1 MTWERGKSLQTM
13 DISYS
18 IYKLYRGEKEN
29 PFDQVK
35 RNTEHMFWFFE
46 STFAME
52 FAKND
57 SSDWFNFF
65 DEHDLGDRFMKI
77 LEEKDHDR
85 PGEDKK
91 KQIFELWLDYL
102 FTFKLYPEYGGK
114 NEFQTAYRALTAR

>member
-1 MTWERGKSLQTM
+1 MSNDVSMYKFYKGELKS
-13 DISYS
+13 
-18 IYKLYRGEKEN
+18 

-35 RNTEHMFWFFE
+35 QSTAHFFWFYESIFE
-46 STFAME
+46 MD
-52 FAKND
+52 FAKNE

-77 LEEKDHDR
+77 LSDEDHDR
-85 PGEDKK
+85 PTEAKK

-114 NEFQTAYRALTAR
+114 NKYKETYFSSEVL